1 MQSFFTILIAAFAA
15 FTAIFLLNP
24 EPAPETANYISVEIS
39 DLALSDAGLPGFLLD
54 VQEPLVLARDF
65 TDGFDLT
72 VDFAADGM
80 TALRD

>member
-24 EPAPETANYISVEIS
+24 EPAPETANYISVEIP
-39 DLALSDAGLPGFLLD
+39 DFVLSDAGLPGFLL
-54 VQEPLVLARDF
+54 VAQEPLVLARDF
-65 TDGFDLT
+65 TDGFDLGA
-72 VDFAADGM
+72 DFAADGM

>member
-24 EPAPETANYISVEIS
+24 EPAPETANYISVEIP
-39 DLALSDAGLPGFLLD
+39 DLALPDTGLPGFLLI

-65 TDGFDLT
+65 TDGFELGA
-72 VDFAADGM
+72 DFAADGM
-80 TALRD
+80 AALRD

>member
-24 EPAPETANYISVEIS
+24 EPGPETANYISAEIP
-39 DLALSDAGLPGFLLD
+39 DLAVSDAGLPGFLLI

-65 TDGFDLT
+65 SDSFDLGA
-72 VDFAADGM
+72 DFAADGM

>member
-24 EPAPETANYISVEIS
+24 EPAPETANYISVEIP
-39 DLALSDAGLPGFLLD
+39 DLALSDAGLPGFLLT

-65 TDGFDLT
+65 TDGFELGA
-72 VDFAADGM
+72 DFAADGI
-80 TALRD
+80 AVLRD